1 MPGAAGTASV
11 GAAYAGGVDQ
21 VGIDDVRAA
30 GERVAGRVVRTP
42 LLPYQGGGHAWLK
55 PENLQPTGAF
65 KLRGAL
71 NAMGVL
77 AAANRAGRG
86 VVAYSSGNHGRA
98 VAWAARAYG
107 VPAVVVMQDDS
118 PAVKVDA
125 AAALGA
131 EVVLAPAPERES
143 RAEALRAERGLAL
156 VPPFDHPDVIA
167 GQGTV
172 GLEIVEELPDVGTVL
187 VPVSGGGLIA
197 GIAVA
202 VKTLRPEARVVAVEP
217 ELAGDLA
224 EGLAAGRRVRWD
236 HGRTGRTVADGL
248 RAPAVGELPWQHI
261 ERLVDD
267 AVTVGEDA
275 ILAAMADLARSARI
289 VAEPSGAVAT
299 AALRTAPQI
308 AVGRTVAVVS
318 GGNVDPVLL
327 ADVLRSH

>member
-1 MPGAAGTASV
+1 ME
-11 GAAYAGGVDQ
+11 Y

-30 GERVAGRVVRTP
+30 AKRVNGQVVRTP
-42 LLPYQGGGHAWLK
+42 LLPYRAVGGRVWLK

-71 NAMGVL
+71 NAMGALPV
-77 AAANRAGRG
+77 AGRSRG

-98 VAWAARAYG
+98 VAWAAQAYG

-118 PAVKVDA
+118 PRVKVDA
-125 AAALGA
+125 VAALGA
-131 EVVLAPAPERES
+131 EVVLAPAPERHS
-143 RAEALRAERGLAL
+143 RAEALRAERRLAL

-172 GLEIVEELPDVGTVL
+172 GLEIVEELPDVDTVL

-197 GIAVA
+197 GIATA
-202 VKTLRPEARVVAVEP
+202 VKALQPHANVVAVEP

-224 EGLAAGRRVRWD
+224 ESLATGRRVRWD
-236 HGRTGRTVADGL
+236 YEDTGRTVADGL
-248 RAPAVGELPWQHI
+248 RAPAVGELTWRHI

-275 ILAAMADLARSARI
+275 ILAAMAALARTARV
-289 VAEPSGAVAT
+289 VAEPSGAVAA
-299 AALRTAPQI
+299 AALLTRPEVA
-308 AVGRTVAVVS
+308 AGRTVAVVS
-318 GGNVDPVLL
+318 GGNVDPELL
-327 ADVLRSH
+327 AEVLRSR